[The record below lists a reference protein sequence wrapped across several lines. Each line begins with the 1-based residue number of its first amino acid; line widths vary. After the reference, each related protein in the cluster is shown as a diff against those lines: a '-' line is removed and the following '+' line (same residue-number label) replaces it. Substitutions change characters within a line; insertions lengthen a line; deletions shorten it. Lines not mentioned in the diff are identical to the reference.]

1 MNGKTQF
8 SLAAGMLAAGTG
20 LILMHFYGLTVLI
33 RIIPALILMPVTVY
47 IAMSERKIVCRP
59 EILLNEAPTVIGM
72 MSVSVR
78 SNGSMDNAVRD
89 VAAGGPKNTASLFAA
104 VVRDAD
110 CRRTDS
116 INQGLLELMSSLPP
130 QLSSFRRAVHM
141 LITASETSD
150 GVKRSEMVSDAEQT
164 VLTGLKQMGDS
175 YSSKLNTPCMLIFGL
190 GIMLP
195 MIIVSIMPMMG
206 MGGGMAMDPTV
217 AALITLVLIPAVVA
231 FTVISI
237 RSRNPFAGSVPEG
250 SWRYAL
256 PMLAALPLAAA
267 CMRSG
272 MGITECITF
281 PFTLAAVLTVIAVYP
296 KVAAEAG
303 RKRAEASLRDALF
316 DLGNR
321 LISGENFESAVVES
335 LSIRKDCAGI
345 AGSLSREMALC
356 RGDIGSAIYAALSPV
371 SAFLAS
377 KYADV
382 QRASEKGLRESGRL
396 AVSVAHQLQD
406 QEGIRKDIENKLKST
421 LDMMTGTSAVF
432 APMILGMSVMMLAP
446 ISGMTG
452 YSGMAGIT
460 GLLPIYLIILAA
472 LISVLTPALTAG
484 GGPDTVFRF
493 GLTVPISLMIFYVLS
508 QMSV

>member
-1 MNGKTQF
+1 MNGRIRF
-8 SLAAGMLAAGTG
+8 SLAAGMLSAGIG
-20 LILMHFYGLTVLI
+20 MILMHLLGPAVLTRAVPALAL
-33 RIIPALILMPVTVY
+33 IPAMVY
-47 IAMSERKIVCRP
+47 VAMSERRTACRP
-59 EILLNEAPTVIGM
+59 EVLLNEAPTVIGM

-78 SNGSMDNAVRD
+78 SNGSMDTAVRE
-89 VAAGGPKNTASLFAA
+89 VAANGPKNTASLFAA

-116 INQGLLELMSSLPP
+116 IGQGLLDLMSSLPP

-150 GVKRSEMVSDAEQT
+150 GVKRSDMVNDAEQT
-164 VLTGLKQMGDS
+164 VLTGLRQMGES

-206 MGGGMAMDPTV
+206 MGGGMVMDPTV
-217 AALITLVLIPAVVA
+217 AAFITLVLIPVAVA

-237 RSRNPFAGSVPEG
+237 RSRNPFAASVPGG

-256 PMLAALPLAAA
+256 PMLAALPLAAV
-267 CMRSG
+267 CMNSG
-272 MGITECITF
+272 MGITESITF
-281 PFTLAAVLTVIAVYP
+281 PFTMAAVLTAVSVYP

-303 RKRAEASLRDALF
+303 RKRTEASLRDALF

-335 LSIRKDCAGI
+335 LSARKDCAVI
-345 AGSLSREMALC
+345 AESLSREMALC
-356 RGDIGSAIYAALSPV
+356 RGDIRSAIYAALSPISV
-371 SAFLAS
+371 FLAS

-382 QRASEKGLRESGRL
+382 QKASEKGLRESGRL

-406 QEGIRKDIENKLKST
+406 QEGIRKGIENKLKST
-421 LDMMTGTSAVF
+421 LDMMTGTAAVF
-432 APMILGMSVMMLAP
+432 APLILGMSVMMLAP

-452 YSGMAGIT
+452 YTGMAGMT
-460 GLLPIYLIILAA
+460 GLLPVYLIILAA

-493 GLTVPISLMIFYVLS
+493 GLTVPLSLMIFYVLS